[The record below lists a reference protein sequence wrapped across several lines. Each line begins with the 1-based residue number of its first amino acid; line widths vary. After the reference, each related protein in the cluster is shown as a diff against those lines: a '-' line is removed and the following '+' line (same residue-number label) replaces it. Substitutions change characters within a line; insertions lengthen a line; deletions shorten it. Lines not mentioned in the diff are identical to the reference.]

1 VSFSLYQ
8 GSVSTGNLVGTSTT
22 DVNGN
27 IVWSGLAPGTYVV
40 VENSTIA
47 GYTLPADTTTTVTVP
62 VGEQVVLVL
71 YNTPTATTP
80 PPEIV
85 VIPPPPVPAAPEA
98 SPTPTPSPSPTPTP
112 IVTDEF
118 VIEDVAPAYGPETG
132 EGDILF
138 ILMGVLFLAGSAL
151 FVLRKKVIVNK

>member
-1 VSFSLYQ
+1 MDTAS
-8 GSVSTGNLVGTSTT
+8 T

-27 IVWSGLAPGTYVV
+27 IVWSTLTPGTYVV

-47 GYTLPADTTTTVTVP
+47 GYTLPANTSTTVTVP
-62 VGEQVVLVL
+62 AGEQVVIVL
-71 YNTPTATTP
+71 YNSPTTTTP
-80 PPEIV
+80 PPEILI
-85 VIPPPPVPAAPEA
+85 IPPPPVPAAPEA
-98 SPTPTPSPSPTPTP
+98 IPTPTPTPSPTPTP

-138 ILMGVLFLAGSAL
+138 ILMGAFLLAGSAL